1 MKSVKDG
8 VREMVCISC
17 PLGCRLTVTVSGS
30 ETETPDISVS
40 GNSCPRG
47 IVYGKEEAL
56 SPKRVVTATVRLVNG
71 RYERLPVKTSG
82 PLATEYIGRLLN
94 DLYRTS
100 VEAPVQ
106 AGSVVKSDVYG
117 TGINVVTTRSCS

>member
-1 MKSVKDG
+1 MQADRDSLRFRNG
-8 VREMVCISC
+8 N
-17 PLGCRLTVTVSGS
+17 
-30 ETETPDISVS
+30 PDISVS

-71 RYERLPVKTSG
+71 HYERLPVKTSG

-117 TGINVVTTRSCS
+117 TGIDVITTRSCS